1 MRYLFARRRLRIYL
15 LFAACVGIGYIAAC
29 IVFARES
36 RATLEQA
43 HQRAVFYS
51 LSLESTL
58 VRYESLPK
66 VISFE
71 KKMSS
76 LLDNPGDESAQQAAN
91 QYLRAVQVTTDSR
104 VAYLI
109 DADGLTLASSNWDE
123 SDTFVGHNYT
133 FRPYFRDALQFGQG
147 RFYGIGT
154 TSHEP
159 GYFLATSMRTPTG
172 ARGVVVVKIS
182 LNEFESALSQ
192 GSDTVMLLDSGGI
205 IFLSSVPAWRYHTL
219 VTLSAQKRASV
230 NQNRQY
236 GNQPLDPLDGSVG
249 DTAGNTLPHTLD
261 VALPG
266 KPRQALL
273 AEYVPVGPLGWK
285 LAILVDPQRDRQLSW
300 VVGIGAG
307 FVAAFV
313 AALFM
318 VRNQQRKRYEERR
331 RAKNELDRAHA
342 ELETRIAARTTDLT
356 EKIAALDRAQHILR
370 ETRDSAVQ
378 AGKLAVLGQM
388 AAGITHEL
396 SQPLAALTTLSDN
409 TVHLVKRG
417 EIDEVSKNVSLISK
431 LAARMG
437 NIVSSIKA
445 FSRKDNVGREPVNVS
460 NSIHQ
465 ALMLVEPRRKQVAAK
480 VQLVHTSSEVLA
492 WGNPIRLEQVL
503 VNLLRNGLDAAA
515 DQPGSVLSVAV
526 HVQEGR
532 VRIIVRDQGPGIP
545 DDVREH
551 LFEPFFTTKPTG
563 QGIGLGLAISLAI
576 IEEMGGQLQIYNAPG
591 RGAEATIILE
601 HV

>member
-1 MRYLFARRRLRIYL
+1 MRYFFARRRLRIYL
-15 LFAACVGIGYIAAC
+15 LFAACVGTGYIAAC

-71 KKMSS
+71 KKMSY
-76 LLDNPGDESAQQAAN
+76 LLDNPGDAAARQAAN

-123 SDTFVGHNYT
+123 SDTFVGKNYA

-159 GYFLATSMRTPTG
+159 GYFLATSVRTPAG
-172 ARGVVVVKIS
+172 NRGVVVVKIG
-182 LNEFESALSQ
+182 LNDFESALSQ
-192 GSDTVMLLDSGGI
+192 SSDTVMLLDSGGI
-205 IFLSSVPAWRYHTL
+205 VFLSSVPAWRYHTL

-236 GNQPLDPLDGSVG
+236 GNQPLDPLDGAAG
-249 DTAGNTLPHTLD
+249 DTNALPQALD

-266 KPRQALL
+266 KPRRTLL
-273 AEYVPVGPLGWK
+273 TEYVPVGSLGWK

-300 VVGIGAG
+300 VVGIGVG

-342 ELETRIAARTTDLT
+342 ELETRIAVRTTDLT
-356 EKIAALDRAQHILR
+356 EKIAALDRAQRILR

-417 EIDEVSKNVSLISK
+417 ELDEVSKNVSLISK

-437 NIVSSIKA
+437 NIVSNIKA

-545 DDVREH
+545 EAVREH

-591 RGAEATIILE
+591 RGAEAAIILE

>member
-1 MRYLFARRRLRIYL
+1 MRFLFARRRLGIYV
-15 LFAACVGIGYIAAC
+15 LFAACVGIGYIADA
-29 IVFARES
+29 IVYTQES
-36 RATLEQA
+36 RATFAQA

-58 VRYESLPK
+58 LRYESLPK
-66 VISFE
+66 LISFE
-71 KKMSS
+71 KKVSG
-76 LLDNPGDESAQQAAN
+76 LLDNPGDAAAQRAAN
-91 QYLRAVQVTTDSR
+91 QYLHAVQVATGSR

-109 DADGLTLASSNWDE
+109 DADGLTLASSNWE
-123 SDTFVGHNYT
+123 APDTFVGKNYA
-133 FRPYFRDALQFGQG
+133 FRPYFRDALKFGLG

-159 GYFLATSMRTPTG
+159 GYFLATSMRTQEG
-172 ARGVVVVKIS
+172 VRGVVVVKIN

-192 GSDTVMLLDSGGI
+192 SSDTVMLLDSGGI
-205 IFLSSVPAWRYHTL
+205 IFLSSVPAWRYHAL
-219 VTLSAQKRASV
+219 LALSAKERASM
-230 NQNRQY
+230 NRDRQY
-236 GNQPLDPLDGSVG
+236 GKQPLSPLDNSVG
-249 DTAGNTLPHTLD
+249 AAPGNTLPQTLD

-266 KPRQALL
+266 KPRRILL
-273 AEYVPVGPLGWK
+273 TEYVPVGPLGWK

-300 VVGIGAG
+300 VVGIGVG
-307 FVAAFV
+307 FVAAFL

-342 ELETRIAARTTDLT
+342 ELETRIALRTTDLT
-356 EKIAALDRAQHILR
+356 EKIGALDRAQRILR

-409 TVHLVKRG
+409 TVHLVKLG
-417 EIDEVSKNVSLISK
+417 ELEEVSKNVFLISK

-437 NIVSSIKA
+437 HIVSSIKA
-445 FSRKDNVGREPVNVS
+445 FSRKDDVGREPVNVS
-460 NSIHQ
+460 NAIHQ

-480 VQLVHTSSEVLA
+480 VQLLRISSEARA

-526 HVQEGR
+526 QVQQNR
-532 VRIIVRDQGPGIP
+532 VHIIVRDQGPGIS
-545 DDVREH
+545 DEVRQH

-563 QGIGLGLAISLAI
+563 QGIGLGLAISMAI

-601 HV
+601 HA

>member
-1 MRYLFARRRLRIYL
+1 MRYLFARRRLSIYL
-15 LFAACVGIGYIAAC
+15 LLAACVGIAYIADC
-29 IVFARES
+29 IVFAQETKS
-36 RATLEQA
+36 TLAQA

-58 VRYESLPK
+58 ARYESLPK

-71 KKMSS
+71 KKMSV
-76 LLDNPGDESAQQAAN
+76 LLDNPGDAVAQQAAN
-91 QYLRAVQVTTDSR
+91 QYLRAVQVTTGSR

-109 DADGLTLASSNWDE
+109 DADGLTLASSNWDKP
-123 SDTFVGHNYT
+123 DTFVGQNYT

-147 RFYGIGT
+147 RFYGLGT
-154 TSHEP
+154 TSHEA
-159 GYFLATSMRTPTG
+159 GYFLATSIRTQAGT
-172 ARGVVVVKIS
+172 RGVIVVKIS
-182 LNEFESALSQ
+182 LSEFESALSQ
-192 GSDTVMLLDSGGI
+192 SSDTVMLLDSGGI

-219 VTLSAQKRASV
+219 VALSAQKRAAV
-230 NQNRQY
+230 NRNRQY
-236 GNQPLDPLDGSVG
+236 GKNPLDPLEGVVLD
-249 DTAGNTLPHTLD
+249 NTLPQTLD
-261 VALPG
+261 LALPG
-266 KPRQALL
+266 QPKRTLL
-273 AEYVPVGPLGWK
+273 TEYVPVGPLGWK
-285 LAILVDPQRDRQLSW
+285 LAIFVDPQRDRQLSR
-300 VVGIGAG
+300 VVGIGVG

-331 RAKNELDRAHA
+331 RAKNELDQAHA
-342 ELETRIAARTTDLT
+342 ELETRIALRTTDLT

-396 SQPLAALTTLSDN
+396 SQPLTALTTLSDN

-417 EIDEVSKNVSLISK
+417 ELEEVSKNVFLISK

-480 VQLVHTSSEVLA
+480 VQLVRTSSEALA
-492 WGNPIRLEQVL
+492 WGNSIRLEQVL

-515 DQPGSVLSVAV
+515 DQPGSVLSVTV
-526 HVQEGR
+526 QVQEKH
-532 VRIIVRDQGPGIP
+532 VHIIVRDQGPGIS
-545 DDVREH
+545 DAVRQH

-576 IEEMGGQLQIYNAPG
+576 IEEMRGQLQIGNAPD
-591 RGAEATIILE
+591 RGTEATIILE